1 MKIIYRRKLYF
12 VILLVLSLFVAATSV
27 APTAVQAQTPPLQTT
42 DAFESAECW
51 FDDPLSILPGHDFE
65 CGYVTVPERHA
76 NPNGPTI
83 RLPIAILRTSSEN
96 PQPDPLFL
104 AQGGPGGDAFEI
116 FPILAPSSAT
126 AVDRD
131 LVIINQRGTNYAE
144 PNLACTE
151 LFEIALQTMSM
162 SVEEG
167 EALQIEALKA
177 CYQRLSSEGVDL
189 SAFNSLENAADIESI
204 RAALGYESYNFY
216 GVSYGTLL
224 GLHLMNNQSEN
235 LRSVVLDG
243 VVPPNLN
250 FIPEVT
256 ANTDRVFTEIMQTCA
271 DDATCN
277 ATYPDLESRFFAI
290 VDNLNAEP
298 VSLTLKNGETGE
310 RVKAALDGDTL
321 VDVLF
326 QAFYLPD
333 AYALFP
339 KLVTNLEAGD
349 YTFIQEIWPLFAFDT
364 TSSDGMYFSV
374 ICAEDSDFV
383 PEDVNLEGIRP
394 YFAEGALADLQ
405 SYIDICEF
413 WQVEQLPA
421 SVDDAVVSNI
431 PTLLIS
437 GQYDPITPPSF
448 AEVAVASLGN
458 GYHIVQPTG
467 SHGNAF
473 QDPCVDNIMTQFL
486 NVPGQEPNTSC
497 LSGITPA
504 EFVPSNALSFPFL
517 GAVNQLSTTLW
528 VQLGLASLFLLGVLS
543 AFVVLPI
550 VWLIGIL
557 QRGSKN
563 GDVEEGSVEAETA
576 VVPPKQSRRLKWIGG
591 LTAMLFGFLAI
602 IFVTGASFF
611 TFQSLFNGM
620 ASIFSISGAATP
632 FFIIPWLL
640 FLIAVGL
647 ATIVI
652 IAWRKGNWSIWLRLY
667 YGFLAVCAIG
677 YVAVIAYGG
686 MLTVLL

>member
-1 MKIIYRRKLYF
+1 M
-12 VILLVLSLFVAATSV
+12 VTAA
-27 APTAVQAQTPPLQTT
+27 AAQTAHLQTT
-42 DAFESAECW
+42 NAFEPTECW
-51 FDDPLSILPGHDFE
+51 FDDPLSILPGRDFE

-76 NPNGPTI
+76 SPDGPTI
-83 RLPIAILRTSSEN
+83 RLPIAVLRTSSEN

-116 FPILAPSSAT
+116 FPILAPSSLT

-131 LVIINQRGTNYAE
+131 LVIFNQRGTNYAE

-151 LFEIALQTMSM
+151 LTEIVPQTMSM
-162 SVEEG
+162 NLEEG
-167 EALQIEALKA
+167 EALQLEALEA
-177 CYQRLSSEGVDL
+177 CYQRLLGEGIDL
-189 SAFNSLENAADIESI
+189 SAYNSLENAADIEAI
-204 RAALGYESYNFY
+204 RAALGYESFNFY

-224 GLHLMNNQSEN
+224 GLHLMNHHSEN

-256 ANTDRVFTEIMQTCA
+256 ANTDRVFTEIMQTCNNDA
-271 DDATCN
+271 DCN
-277 ATYPDLESRFFAI
+277 TTYPDLEARFFA
-290 VDNLNAEP
+290 VVEKLNTEP

-310 RVKAALDGDTL
+310 RVKAILDGDTL

-339 KLVTNLEAGD
+339 KLVTNLETGD
-349 YTFIQEIWPLFAFDT
+349 FTFVEEIWPLFAFDT

-383 PEDVNLEGIRP
+383 PEEVNLEGIRP
-394 YFAEGALADLQ
+394 YFAEGALSDLQ
-405 SYIDICEF
+405 SYVDICKF

-421 SVDDAVVSNI
+421 TVDDPVVSDI

-448 AEVAVASLGN
+448 AAVAARSLAN
-458 GYHIVQPTG
+458 GYHIIQPTG

-473 QDPCVDNIMTQFL
+473 QDPCIDNIMTQFL
-486 NVPGQEPNTSC
+486 NAPEQEPDAAC

-504 EFVPSNALSFPFL
+504 EFVPSNALSFPFI
-517 GAVNQLSTTLW
+517 GIVNQLSSTLW
-528 VQLGLASLFLLGVLS
+528 VQLGLATLFLLGILS
-543 AFVVLPI
+543 AFVVLPL
-550 VWLIGIL
+550 VWLIGVL
-557 QRGSKN
+557 QRGSKKKIDDEVIA
-563 GDVEEGSVEAETA
+563 GETA
-576 VVPPKQSRRLKWIGG
+576 VVSQSQSRKLKWIGG
-591 LTAMLFGFLAI
+591 LTAMLFGFLAS
-602 IFVTGASFF
+602 IFVAGAGFF
-611 TFQSLFNGM
+611 TLQSLFNGM
-620 ASIFSISGAATP
+620 ASIFAISGAAAP

-640 FLIAVGL
+640 LLLAVTL
-647 ATIVI
+647 FAIII

-667 YGFLAVCAIG
+667 YGFLAICAIG
-677 YVAVIAYGG
+677 YIVVIAYGG
-686 MLTVLL
+686 MLSVLL